1 MNTLKRFAKFYKPHM
16 LLFILDMIAATIVA
30 AADLFY
36 PQITSNVINDYV
48 PNGNLRMMLIWCGVL
63 LGIYLLKAGLTYFMQ
78 YYGHIMGVRMQADI
92 RTKMFAHLQRLPFS
106 YFDENKTGTIMSR
119 IINDLMDIS
128 ELAHHG
134 PEDLFLSLI
143 MLVGSFV
150 LLCRIS
156 IPLTLIV
163 FAIVPFIV
171 LFAILIRKRMNEAFT
186 QTRVEIAEV
195 NANVENAIA
204 GIRVSRSYT
213 CRDNEEKKF
222 AKSNTRFVAARS
234 KAYKV
239 MGEFGAA
246 MGLFTDVLYLV
257 VLVGAGLFFFYG
269 KINIG
274 DFVAYL
280 LYINSFL
287 NPIRKLISFF
297 EQYQNGMTG
306 FKRYE
311 ELMEQA
317 EESEKEGALE
327 PESLKG
333 EIDFHD
339 VSFGYAAKTE
349 DTEGKHMVISDLS
362 LHIEPGHTVA
372 LVGPSGGGKT
382 TLCHLIPRFYEVD
395 AGNITIDG
403 MDITEMSRM
412 ALRKNIGLVQQDVF
426 LFTGTIRENIAYGR
440 LDASDEEIMEAAKKA
455 NIHDYIMT
463 LDEGYDTYIGE
474 RGVKLSGGQKQRISI
489 ARVFLKDPSILILDE
504 ATSALDNATEMLIQE
519 SLEKLSEGRT
529 SIIVAHRLSTVKN
542 ADEIIVLNEEGIA
555 ERGTHEELIAQNGI
569 YAGLYQYQFKQ
580 AVTL

>member
-1 MNTLKRFAKFYKPHM
+1 MKTLKRFAQFYKPHL
-16 LLFILDMIAATIVA
+16 LLFTLDMIAAIIVA

-48 PNGNLRMMLIWCGVL
+48 PNGKLRQMLIWSGVL
-63 LGIYLLKAGLTYFMQ
+63 LGIYLLKAALTYFMQ

-134 PEDLFLSLI
+134 PEDLFLSVI
-143 MLVGSFV
+143 MLVGSFT

-156 IPLTLIV
+156 IPLTLLV
-163 FAIVPFIV
+163 FAVVPFIV
-171 LFAILIRKRMNEAFT
+171 IFAIAIRKRMNEAFT

-213 CRDNEEKKF
+213 CRDNEEQKF
-222 AKSNTRFVAARS
+222 AKSNVRFVAARS

-257 VLVGAGLFFFYG
+257 VLVGAGLFFFYD

-287 NPIRKLISFF
+287 NPIRRLIGFF

-311 ELMEQA
+311 ELMDQA
-317 EESEKEGALE
+317 EESEKENVLE
-327 PESLKG
+327 PQSLKG
-333 EIDFHD
+333 EIEFHD
-339 VSFGYAAKTE
+339 VSFGYATRTE
-349 DTEGKHMVISDLS
+349 EEDAKHMVIDHLS

-395 AGNITIDG
+395 SGYITIDG
-403 MDITEMSRM
+403 MDITDMSRM

-440 LDASDEEIMEAAKKA
+440 LDASEEEIMEAAKKA

-489 ARVFLKDPSILILDE
+489 ARVFLKNPSILILDE
-504 ATSALDNATEMLIQE
+504 ATSALDNATEMLIQQ
-519 SLEKLSEGRT
+519 SLEKLAEGRT
-529 SIIVAHRLSTVKN
+529 SIVVAHRLSTVKN
-542 ADEIIVLNEEGIA
+542 ADEIIVLNDEGIA
-555 ERGTHEELIAQNGI
+555 ERGTHEELLAKEGI